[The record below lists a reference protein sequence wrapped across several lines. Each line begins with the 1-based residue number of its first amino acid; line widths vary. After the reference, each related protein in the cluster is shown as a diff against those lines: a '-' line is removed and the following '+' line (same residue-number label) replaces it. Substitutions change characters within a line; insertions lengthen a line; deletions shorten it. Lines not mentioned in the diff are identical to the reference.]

1 MSDEENTNQTTDST
15 QTINQTAETAEKA
28 GKPAESVT
36 DSSAGL
42 TSILLNL
49 KESNPKVFFGAI
61 GGIVLLVGIII
72 VSGGDSKQLPTS
84 APKNLVIGQK
94 YTLKNPN
101 AYEVASPIRLV
112 SVPGAIAA
120 YDDSEDETKKE
131 ACRQIPQ
138 GTSITLT
145 ELQDAYTKKNVFGK
159 VKIEEGEC
167 QGTEGWVLSIDVQ

>member
-1 MSDEENTNQTTDST
+1 MSEEENNNSTTTSTDTANQAA
-15 QTINQTAETAEKA
+15 Q
-28 GKPAESVT
+28 PAESLT
-36 DSSAGL
+36 QAAEPTSNNLNGL
-42 TSILLNL
+42 TANLLNL

-61 GGIVLLVGIII
+61 GGVVLLIGIII
-72 VSGGDSKQLPTS
+72 VSGGDSKPVISS
-84 APKNLVIGQK
+84 APKNLVTGQK

-120 YDDSEDETKKE
+120 YDDSEDDTKKE
-131 ACRQIPQ
+131 ACRQIAQ

-159 VKIEEGEC
+159 IRIEEGEC
-167 QGTEGWVLSIDVQ
+167 QGTEGWVLSIDIQ

>member
-1 MSDEENTNQTTDST
+1 MSEEENTNQPTESVEQPT
-15 QTINQTAETAEKA
+15 QA
-28 GKPAESVT
+28 AESPT
-36 DSSAGL
+36 NSSSGL
-42 TSILLNL
+42 TSTLLNL

-61 GGIVLLVGIII
+61 GGVVLLLLILVM
-72 VSGGDSKQLPTS
+72 SGGDSNPIPTS

-94 YTLKNPN
+94 YKLKNPN

-112 SVPGAIAA
+112 TVPGAIAA

-131 ACRQIPQ
+131 ACRQIAQ

-145 ELQDAYTKKNVFGK
+145 ELQDAYGKKNVFGK

-167 QGTEGWVLSIDVQ
+167 QGSEGWVLSIDIQ